1 MNLTA
6 AALSQA
12 AAAASSQAFAEGSS
26 SADSGSQVGVLAQI
40 IIAIGVLPV
49 ELIIVTIVL
58 GIHRL
63 VHPKRSR
70 PLQTRVN
77 GSVRPAQ
84 DSPPFLQPKAELE
97 DEQKRRHE
105 LHGEHVVNE
114 LDGEN
119 AILQIADD
127 TDSLILPLQGTQGL
141 HEMPARHHLSSEMG
155 ARGRN
160 ETMGDVY
167 ARELECPSQQREE
180 SIRTEMTQELESPVR
195 ASYELMAIESA
206 QELESSVPARD
217 MPLPAEKAQDLATL
231 GDDPVIDSA
240 SGSPSRS
247 HFMLRQ
253 QQMANIDGS
262 MATDQHNTS
271 PL

>member
-1 MNLTA
+1 MPSASVNLTA

-26 SADSGSQVGVLAQI
+26 SADSGSQVGALAQV

-49 ELIIVTIVL
+49 ELIIVAIVL

-63 VHPKRSR
+63 VHRKPSR
-70 PLQTRVN
+70 PLQNRVN
-77 GSVRPAQ
+77 GSARPAQ

-105 LHGEHVVNE
+105 LHGEHLVNE
-114 LDGEN
+114 LDGED
-119 AILQIADD
+119 AILQVADD
-127 TDSLILPLQGTQGL
+127 ADSLVLPLQGTHGL
-141 HEMPARHHLSSEMG
+141 HEMPEGHHLSWEMG
-155 ARGRN
+155 AQGRN
-160 ETMGDVY
+160 EVMGDEF
-167 ARELECPSQQREE
+167 ARELNCSSHRREE

-206 QELESSVPARD
+206 QELESSVHARD
-217 MPLPAEKAQDLATL
+217 KPLSAENAQDLAAL
-231 GDDPVIDSA
+231 GDDPVIESA
-240 SGSPSRS
+240 NGSPSRS

-253 QQMANIDGS
+253 QQMADIDDS
-262 MATDQHNTS
+262 MATD
-271 PL
+271 